1 MLCIGCE
8 SGLLR
13 NGSKLLRS
21 GSGLVCRIVNRWY
34 SAVLCGFV
42 LMVGAAWRRVT
53 PKWSEVTPKQLRS
66 DVRSYGTL
74 EFRRF
79 MRFRVVVKG
88 LSGAGLLRNGPKL
101 LRSGSGL
108 VCRIVN
114 RWYSAVLCGFVLMVG
129 AAWRRVT
136 PKWSEVT
143 PKQLRSDVRSYGT
156 LEFRRFM
163 RFRVVVKGLSG
174 AGLLR
179 NGPKLLRSSSESCP

>member
-21 GSGLVCRIVNRWY
+21 GSGLVRRIVNRWY

-42 LMVGAAWRRVT
+42 LMVGAAWRQVT
-53 PKWSEVTPKQLRS
+53 PKWSEVTPKQPQS

-101 LRSGSGL
+101 LRSDRES
-108 VCRIVN
+108 
-114 RWYSAVLCGFVLMVG
+114 
-129 AAWRRVT
+129 
-136 PKWSEVT
+136 WSW
-143 PKQLRSDVRSYGT
+143 PN
-156 LEFRRFM
+156 
-163 RFRVVVKGLSG
+163 
-174 AGLLR
+174 
-179 NGPKLLRSSSESCP
+179 NGIAMKH